1 MNQRL
6 PLGYV
11 LWCCAALVTAFILTV
26 GNNPTSGAWFSDNAT
41 GTVTV
46 HIGASPTP
54 SPEPSDETDGKN
66 TEVKIDPRPS
76 KSTPS
81 SKPSK
86 ATPEPTKDLTPAK
99 TPEPD
104 PTTSK
109 PAAPPT
115 SEPTVEP
122 EPTTGG
128 PKEDPTSGAPD
139 NNAPSDTS
147 VTVTIGIDT
156 KE

>member
-1 MNQRL
+1 MIQRL
-6 PLGYV
+6 PLGYI
-11 LWCCAALVTAFILTV
+11 LWCCAALVTMFILAV
-26 GNNPTSGAWFSDNAT
+26 GNNPTSGAWFSDNAA

-54 SPEPSDETDGKN
+54 SPESSDNTDGKN
-66 TEVKIDPRPS
+66 TEVKIDPKPPKSAPGSNPS
-76 KSTPS
+76 R
-81 SKPSK
+81 
-86 ATPEPTKDLTPAK
+86 ATPEPTEYPTSAQ

-109 PAAPPT
+109 PEVPPT

-122 EPTTGG
+122 DTTTGG
-128 PKEDPTSGAPD
+128 PKEDPTVGMPD
-139 NNAPSDTS
+139 NNAPSNTGT
-147 VTVTIGIDT
+147 TVTIGIDT